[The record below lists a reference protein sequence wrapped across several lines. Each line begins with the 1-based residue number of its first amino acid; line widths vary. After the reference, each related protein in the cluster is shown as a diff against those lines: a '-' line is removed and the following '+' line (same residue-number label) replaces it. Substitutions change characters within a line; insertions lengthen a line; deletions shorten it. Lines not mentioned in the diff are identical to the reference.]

1 MLTFILF
8 NHNSNIYPTF
18 LKCFS
23 NLNLTRHDLGYK
35 RPTPTDT
42 KLTLSSSVWYKNN
55 PLWDQ
60 MFASEYTPSHQWKQ
74 ITKCDWVLI
83 LWQCA
88 GLVCILWNHWVSLF
102 NTIWCMN
109 PPATHKNVDMISSLL
124 SFASFGSPL
133 LRLKQLHRTYQ
144 RTILCIINS

>member
-1 MLTFILF
+1 MNLHNKVMYLLYIEKNNGDLNTRQIMLTFILF

-23 NLNLTRHDLGYK
+23 NLNLTRHDLGCK

-42 KLTLSSSVWYKNN
+42 KHTLSSSVWYKNN

-83 LWQCA
+83 L
-88 GLVCILWNHWVSLF
+88 
-102 NTIWCMN
+102 
-109 PPATHKNVDMISSLL
+109 
-124 SFASFGSPL
+124 
-133 LRLKQLHRTYQ
+133 
-144 RTILCIINS
+144 